1 MIYLFIVLLMLF
13 CIYIYDI
20 RKSCRYKYTCFYGL
34 FVLLIILNV
43 MSYRIGGDMEVYSY
57 RFEHEYK
64 SFFEVDLANEL
75 TAGKEQPGWVLL
87 RLFAKSVCDNIIF
100 LKLILALFVN
110 FSIAHFFRKHTTHI
124 FSAVLLYFVV
134 SYFNYNFEIL
144 RESISV
150 SIFLLAF
157 DFILKGKWVKYL
169 ASFLVA
175 YLFHESSLVMLLIP
189 VFFLFRNLTIGY
201 MFGLLAI
208 IYVIFLKIDL
218 MGVLLA
224 IVPDQASFYDKF
236 YDYMNSSTY
245 GENEVNL
252 LMFTIASFVIPIISY
267 FILKLY
273 KRDNYFP
280 IVILISVVFNLL
292 TAKVF
297 IFYRFNNYVLIPLS
311 VAYVEVMHIVSQ
323 KLVVSRKKVLCI
335 PLLTVYIIYKTYSIY
350 FQTEGMANGR
360 VYNRYYP
367 YSSLIDKEIPS
378 ERIKFMNNIFKSQYR

>member
-1 MIYLFIVLLMLF
+1 MLF

-75 TAGKEQPGWVLL
+75 TTGKEQPGWVLL

-189 VFFLFRNLTIGY
+189 VFFLFRKLTIGY
-201 MFGLLAI
+201 MFGLLII

-245 GENEVNL
+245 GDNEVNL
-252 LMFTIASFVIPIISY
+252 LMFTLASFVMPIISY

-273 KRDNYFP
+273 RRDSYFSF
-280 IVILISVVFNLL
+280 IILISIVFNLL
-292 TAKVF
+292 TAKIF
-297 IFYRFNNYVLIPLS
+297 IFYRFNNYILVPLS
-311 VAYVEVMHIVSQ
+311 LAYIEVMCFLSKKI
-323 KLVVSRKKVLCI
+323 VVSKRHFLFI
-335 PLLTVYIIYKTYSIY
+335 PLLTIYLMYKAYSIY
-350 FQTEGMANGR
+350 FQMESMANGR
-360 VYNRYYP
+360 FYNRYYP
-367 YSSLIDKEIPS
+367 YSSLVDTEIS
-378 ERIKFMNNIFKSQYR
+378 NDRMKFMNNIFKSQYR